1 MEKFKVG
8 IIVYYDSYTKFGIIK
23 GTENDSSKGYPYP
36 IIVEFQFK
44 LIGEELSEFKIGDIV
59 GFFVEDGLKNG
70 MRIKHII
77 NYWDFV
83 NSTQYLNLDFDEW
96 LLILKGCNKPFL
108 PSKLRACTIN
118 NSIIVDDV
126 LEREIELLNK
136 IDVHVE
142 NCNFNELLKSYSI
155 KITNAHKQ
163 KFGDDDSV
171 WLYYENYWRLSN
183 KNFIVDN
190 LWTKCYFDLIY
201 RDDYYIKSLFPVIR
215 KEVLHKSGFQSY
227 TFILE
232 EIFKDKDKMKSLYL
246 NAVKLRTEIKNNA
259 KSNYNKDIHKVI
271 LKTKLK
277 ESIQKRINVIDAKVN
292 DFIERK
298 WGLDIILN
306 DEKRWLDIVEKF
318 DLCD

>member
-108 PSKLRACTIN
+108 PSKLRTCNIN
-118 NSIIVDDV
+118 NSIIIDDD
-126 LEREIELLNK
+126 LEREIELLSK
-136 IDVHVE
+136 IDTHVE
-142 NCNFNELLKSYSI
+142 NCNFDELLRAYSI
-155 KITNAHKQ
+155 KIINTHRNKI
-163 KFGDDDSV
+163 GDDDSV
-171 WLYYENYWRLSN
+171 WLYNVSYWRLSN

-190 LWTKCYFDLIY
+190 LWSKCYFDLIY
-201 RDDYYIKSLFPVIR
+201 EDDYYIKSLFPII
-215 KEVLHKSGFQSY
+215 KEEIMHKSDYCSY
-227 TFILE
+227 IYILE
-232 EIFKDKDKMKSLYL
+232 EILNDKIKMKSLCL
-246 NAVKLRTEIKNNA
+246 NALKLRKEIRENA
-259 KSNYNKDIHKVI
+259 KCTYNKDTHKFI

-298 WGLDIILN
+298 WGLNTILN
-306 DEKRWLDIVEKF
+306 NEKGWLDIVEKF